1 MRLIPLKSKVVE
13 FIGAAALLSFIC
25 LSGAESAAADGES
38 KTGLALAESA
48 EMEGRNVQLSKE
60 LLNFSGSYKEQYDR
74 FYLLLDRSG
83 PTVFPDASRYLVS
96 SIAFAPGRNEQEMN
110 FSWYSPDTRNPGT
123 VEYAKAGS
131 RFAAGTEAAAVQK
144 SMAHLDIASTGYAS
158 NEAIISGLEPSTE
171 YIYRVGDGYGNWSE
185 TYSFHTRETDS
196 YNFLLMGDPQIGA
209 SGNLKADIAG
219 WNETLE
225 KALDKYPMTSFIQS
239 AGDQVESRNSEEEYE
254 AYFAP
259 DALKRLP
266 TATTIGNHDNTIFYE
281 YHFNVPNQ
289 NAELGNYDSSGGNY
303 YFTYGDA
310 LFVNLNSNQT
320 NGEEHVRFMEET
332 IEATSGQDF
341 KWKFLVFHHSIYSAA
356 VHSTSDHV
364 LGLREQLVPAI
375 DRLEFDAVL
384 MGHDH
389 SYVRSHQMKGFKPL
403 KNHMIEDGAVINPE
417 GTIYLTGNS
426 ASGSKFYPMN
436 EDPEPYSA
444 VREQLEV
451 PTFMNVAV
459 TPTSLEFT
467 TYRTDTMELVDTY
480 KIVKDS
486 SIEVEVP
493 GLSEAVLTATGT
505 ILPTEPTDFY
515 PEVVLDVAGTN
526 TEGGQYDLFGENIT
540 YRTDPEGAV
549 SISPTG
555 NVSITENVEP
565 GEVKIWAEVAA
576 DGQNLTTEPV
586 LLSIVEHAE
595 TALVEAESD
604 WTYLDDGSDPGSD
617 WMQPGFDDSGW
628 ESGPSPLGYPEGDE
642 REPFGEI
649 QTVIDYGED
658 EFDKY
663 ATSYFRTSFDIDDAE
678 AIGNYGI
685 IDLEADDAAII
696 YLNGEEIGRY
706 NMADGEVGYDDHLND
721 LDRENIPPE
730 NKSTRI
736 TLDGAELANLK
747 DGENIIAVEV
757 RQDNPQSSDVYWDMK
772 FSVNLNTD

>member
-13 FIGAAALLSFIC
+13 FVGAAALLSVVC
-25 LSGAESAAADGES
+25 LSGAESAAAEGES
-38 KTGLALAESA
+38 ENALALAESA
-48 EMEGRNVQLSKE
+48 EIEEKNVQLSKE

-83 PTVFPDASRYLVS
+83 PTVFPDTSRYLVS
-96 SIAFAPGRNEQEMN
+96 SIAIAPGSTDQEMN
-110 FSWYSPDTRNPGT
+110 FSWYSPDTRNPGV

-131 RFAAGTEAAAVQK
+131 RFVAGTEAAAVQK

-158 NEAIISGLEPSTE
+158 NEAAISGLEPSTE
-171 YIYRVGDGYGNWSE
+171 YIYRVGDSYGNWSG
-185 TYSFHTRETDS
+185 TYSFHTRETDA

-209 SGNLKADIAG
+209 SGNLTADIAG

-225 KALDKYPMTSFIQS
+225 KAMNKYPTTSFIQS

-259 DALKRLP
+259 DVLKRMP
-266 TATTIGNHDNTIFYE
+266 TSTTIGNHDNTIFYE

-289 NAELGNYDSSGGNY
+289 NAALGNYDSSGGNY

-310 LFVNLNSNQT
+310 LFINLNSNQT
-320 NGEEHVRFMEET
+320 NGEEHVQFMEET
-332 IEATSGQDF
+332 IQATADQDF

-389 SYVRSHQMKGFKPL
+389 SYVRSYQMKNFKPL

-417 GTIYLTGNS
+417 GTLYLTGNS

-451 PTFMNVAV
+451 PTFTNVAV

-467 TYRTDTMELVDTY
+467 TYRTDTMEVVDTY

-486 SIEVEVP
+486 SIDVEVP
-493 GLSEAVLTATGT
+493 GLSDAVLTATGT

-515 PEVVLDVAGTN
+515 PELVIDVAGIN
-526 TEGGQYDLFGENIT
+526 TEGGQYDLFEENIV
-540 YRTDPEGAV
+540 YRTNPEGAV
-549 SISPTG
+549 SISSTG
-555 NVSITENVEP
+555 DVSIAENAEP
-565 GEVKIWAEVAA
+565 GEVKIWAEVEA
-576 DGQNLTTEPV
+576 DGQKLTTDSV
-586 LLSIVEHAE
+586 LLSIVDHAE
-595 TALVEAESD
+595 SILLESASE

-617 WMQPGFDDSGW
+617 WKLPDFDDSGW
-628 ESGPSPLGYPEGDE
+628 EVGAAPLGYPEGDE
-642 REPFGEI
+642 RESFGEV
-649 QTVIDYGED
+649 QTVIGYGDD
-658 EFDKY
+658 ESDKY
-663 ATSYFRTSFDIDDAE
+663 ATSYFRSSFDIDDFD

-685 IDLEADDAAII
+685 IDIEVDDGAII

-706 NMADGEVGYDDHLND
+706 NMAEGEVGYEDHLND
-721 LDRENIPPE
+721 LDTENIPPE
-730 NKSTRI
+730 NRLMRFA
-736 TLDGAELANLK
+736 LDETALANLTE
-747 DGENIIAVEV
+747 GENVLAVEV
-757 RQDNPQSSDVYWDMK
+757 HQDSPQSSDVYWDMK
-772 FSVNLNTD
+772 FSVNLETD